1 MKPHDDIR
9 KPRICEWD
17 ENDRPRERF
26 SRCGGGNLTSAEL
39 LAILIGSG
47 NARETA
53 VIVRML
59 ADEVNASG
67 CSVDVSSLSIKMLD
81 ESASNVFYV
90 HSH

>member
-53 VIVRML
+53 VDLMQRIQDDVKHRFGI
-59 ADEVNASG
+59 DIYPEVN
-67 CSVDVSSLSIKMLD
+67 VV
-81 ESASNVFYV
+81 
-90 HSH
+90 